1 MEEEERMGERRGLTL
16 KNTLFMK
23 NLL

>member
-1 MEEEERMGERRGLTL
+1 MEEEERMGERRELTL
-16 KNTLFMK
+16 TNTLFMK